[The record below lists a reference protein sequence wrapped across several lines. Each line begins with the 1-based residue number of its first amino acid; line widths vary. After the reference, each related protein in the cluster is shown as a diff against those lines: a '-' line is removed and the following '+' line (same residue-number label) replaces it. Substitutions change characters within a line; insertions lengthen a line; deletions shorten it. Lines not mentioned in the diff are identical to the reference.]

1 MKLLTESGRTK
12 MNMSDDDYASKAFLY
27 LPAAVVHGST
37 LLSRPRRLVGVSLQS
52 CVKLESLPTRN
63 PHEYNPRV
71 FGQSMW
77 TTVRRRR
84 RKPSSKLSNG
94 SS

>member
-37 LLSRPRRLVGVSLQS
+37 LLSRPPEGSLVF
-52 CVKLESLPTRN
+52 R
-63 PHEYNPRV
+63 
-71 FGQSMW
+71 
-77 TTVRRRR
+77 
-84 RKPSSKLSNG
+84 SSHV
-94 SS
+94 